1 MKVHD
6 QLIHARH
13 EEPLRVPA
21 RTRREAKAPLA
32 QTTTRAYTGRA
43 VVTTTAY

>member
-13 EEPLRVPA
+13 EEPLRLPA

-32 QTTTRAYTGRA
+32 QNMTRAFTSCA
-43 VVTTTAY
+43 VVTATAY

>member
-1 MKVHD
+1 MTVHD

-21 RTRREAKAPLA
+21 RTRREAKAPPA
-32 QTTTRAYTGRA
+32 QTTTRAFTGCVA
-43 VVTTTAY
+43 VRPTAY